1 MKQKGNVVKIIA
13 SAAKNPNI
21 KPAAIR
27 ELMKKLDMNEKGFAV
42 IMNVTVETVR
52 LWTAGAVK
60 PCGTAKRIMQIYSA
74 CPEVIS
80 RISVETEE
88 PNAEA
93 DT

>member
-60 PCGTAKRIMQIYSA
+60 PYGTAMRIMQILNA
-74 CPEVIS
+74 CPEVVN
-80 RISVETEE
+80 SVFSVTEDLH
-88 PNAEA
+88 A
-93 DT
+93 

>member
-60 PCGTAKRIMQIYSA
+60 PCGTALRIMQILSA
-74 CPEVIS
+74 CPEVIN
-80 RISVETEE
+80 SVFKVTEDIH
-88 PNAEA
+88 A
-93 DT
+93 